1 MNTNANF
8 DMLAASEEQI
18 MNHYAKIHLNQ
29 SAQGA
34 MEFAQSM
41 LKFNAKHKL
50 SNTEWRRALKLG
62 NRPVKA
68 RLDNWSFDSSMRV
81 QDFEQCLNRN
91 VKYGNGGATTRILG
105 YDLEARRVLTQTGS
119 IYELK

>member
-18 MNHYAKIHLNQ
+18 MIHYAKIHLNQ

-41 LKFNAKHKL
+41 LKFNARHVL
-50 SNTEWRRALKLG
+50 PNTEWRRVLKLG
-62 NRPVKA
+62 KYPVKA
-68 RLDNWSFDSSMRV
+68 RLENWSFDSFV
-81 QDFEQCLNRN
+81 LVTDFEHCLNRN
-91 VKYGNGGATTRILG
+91 VKYGNGGTTTRIIG

-119 IYELK
+119 VYELK